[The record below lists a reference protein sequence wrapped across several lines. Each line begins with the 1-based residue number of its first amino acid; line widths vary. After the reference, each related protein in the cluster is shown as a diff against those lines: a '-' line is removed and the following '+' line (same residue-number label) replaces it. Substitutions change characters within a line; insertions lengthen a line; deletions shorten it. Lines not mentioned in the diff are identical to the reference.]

1 MASIRKRGNSY
12 QIIVSNGRRAD
23 GSQIVETATFTP
35 DPKRTEK
42 QNQKAL
48 EKFVFEFEEKVK
60 SGKFLDGEKMTF
72 QAFADTWLSDYAL
85 QHLEP
90 TTIDIYKKLL
100 HVHII
105 PAIGSLKLA
114 RIQPSHLNKL
124 YNSMLQERKDGRP
137 GGYSPTTIKRVHAL
151 ISSIMN
157 TALRWNVVLE
167 NPCERV
173 SPPKQTRDTNDIKFF
188 TLEESSVFLDAVD
201 IALAAGR
208 IHLQH
213 KVFFHLAL
221 FCGLR
226 RGELVALTWPD
237 FDFKRNTVS
246 ITKST
251 GLVDGKPYTK
261 APKNKTSVRTVSVPE
276 SVMMLVRSYQKEQY
290 RLRLSLGSY
299 WKGDN
304 YLFIQADGKQ
314 MYPSTPYS
322 VFKDVIHRHNQTAGD
337 AEQLPEIPLHG
348 LRHTSATLL
357 ISQNVDVRTVS
368 GRLGHAQTS
377 TTMNIY
383 SHQLQSMDEK
393 AAGTLENLL
402 HHPEK
407 SKIC

>member
-12 QIIVSNGRRAD
+12 QITVSNGRRTD
-23 GSQIVETATFTP
+23 GSQIVETATFAP

-60 SGKFLDGEKMTF
+60 SGKFLDGEKITF
-72 QAFADTWLSDYAL
+72 QAFSDTWLSDYAL

-100 HVHII
+100 RVHII
-105 PAIGSLKLA
+105 PAIGNLKLA
-114 RIQPSHLNKL
+114 RIQPAHLNKL
-124 YNSMLQERKDGRP
+124 YNAMLLERKDGRE

-151 ISSIMN
+151 ISSILN
-157 TALRWNVVLE
+157 TAVKWNVVLE

-173 SPPKQTRDTNDIKFF
+173 SPPKQTRDADNIQFF
-188 TLEESSVFLDAVD
+188 TLEQTGVFLAAVD
-201 IALAAGR
+201 AALAAGR
-208 IHLQH
+208 IHTQH
-213 KVFFHLAL
+213 KIFFHLAL

-226 RGELVALTWPD
+226 RGELVALTWSD
-237 FDFKRNTVS
+237 FDFNRCTVS

-251 GLVDGKPYTK
+251 GLVDGKPFTK

-276 SVMMLVRSYQKEQY
+276 SVMLLVRNYQREQY

-299 WKGDN
+299 WKGNN
-304 YLFIQADGKQ
+304 YVFIQADGKQ

-322 VFKDVIHRHNQTAGD
+322 VFKDVIHRHNQMASD
-337 AEQLPEIPLHG
+337 AELLPDIPLHG

-357 ISQNVDVRTVS
+357 ISQNVDIRTVS

-402 HHPEK
+402 NPVK

>member
-12 QIIVSNGRRAD
+12 QITVSNGRRID

-60 SGKFLDGEKMTF
+60 SGKFLDGEKITF
-72 QAFADTWLSDYAL
+72 QAFSDTWLSDYAL

-100 HVHII
+100 RVHII
-105 PAIGSLKLA
+105 PAIGNLKLA
-114 RIQPSHLNKL
+114 RIQPSHLNRL
-124 YNSMLQERKDGRP
+124 YNVMLQERKDGKL

-151 ISSIMN
+151 ISSILN
-157 TALRWNVVLE
+157 TAVKWNVVLE

-173 SPPKQTRDTNDIKFF
+173 SPPKQTRDADSIQFF
-188 TLEESSVFLDAVD
+188 TLEQTGVFLAAVD
-201 IALAAGR
+201 AALAAGR
-208 IHLQH
+208 IRTQH
-213 KVFFHLAL
+213 KIFFHLAL

-226 RGELVALTWPD
+226 RGELVALTWSD
-237 FDFKRNTVS
+237 FDFNRCTVS

-251 GLVDGKPYTK
+251 GLVDGKPFTK

-276 SVMMLVRSYQKEQY
+276 SVMLLVRNYQREQY

-299 WKGDN
+299 WKGSN
-304 YLFIQADGKQ
+304 YVFIQADGKQ

-322 VFKDVIHRHNQTAGD
+322 VFKDVIHVHNQMASD
-337 AEQLPEIPLHG
+337 AEQLPDIPLHG

-357 ISQNVDVRTVS
+357 ISQNVDIRTVS

-393 AAGTLENLL
+393 AAGTLETLL
-402 HHPEK
+402 NPVK

>member
-12 QIIVSNGRRAD
+12 QITVSNGRRID

-60 SGKFLDGEKMTF
+60 SGKFLDGEKITF
-72 QAFADTWLSDYAL
+72 QAFSDTWLSDYAL

-100 HVHII
+100 RVHII
-105 PAIGSLKLA
+105 PAIGNLKLA
-114 RIQPSHLNKL
+114 RIQPSHLNRL
-124 YNSMLQERKDGRP
+124 YNVMLQERKDGKL
-137 GGYSPTTIKRVHAL
+137 GGYSPTTIKRVHTL
-151 ISSIMN
+151 ISSILN
-157 TALRWNVVLE
+157 TAVKWNVVLE

-173 SPPKQTRDTNDIKFF
+173 SPPKQTRDADSIQFF
-188 TLEESSVFLDAVD
+188 TLEQTGVFLAAVD
-201 IALAAGR
+201 AALAAGR
-208 IHLQH
+208 IRTQH
-213 KVFFHLAL
+213 KIFFHLAL

-226 RGELVALTWPD
+226 RGELVALTWSD
-237 FDFKRNTVS
+237 FDFNRCTVS

-251 GLVDGKPYTK
+251 GLVDGKPFTK

-276 SVMMLVRSYQKEQY
+276 SVMLLVRNYQREQY

-299 WKGDN
+299 WKGSN
-304 YLFIQADGKQ
+304 YVFIQADGKQ

-322 VFKDVIHRHNQTAGD
+322 VFKDVIHVHNQMASD
-337 AEQLPEIPLHG
+337 AEQLPDIPLHG

-357 ISQNVDVRTVS
+357 ISQNVDIRTVS

-393 AAGTLENLL
+393 AAGTLETLL
-402 HHPEK
+402 NPVK

>member
-12 QIIVSNGRRAD
+12 QITVSNGRRID

-60 SGKFLDGEKMTF
+60 SGKFLDGEKITF
-72 QAFADTWLSDYAL
+72 QAFSDTWLSDYAL

-100 HVHII
+100 RVHII
-105 PAIGSLKLA
+105 PAIGNLKLA
-114 RIQPSHLNKL
+114 RIQPARLNKL
-124 YNSMLQERKDGRP
+124 YNAMLLERKDGRE

-151 ISSIMN
+151 ISSILN
-157 TALRWNVVLE
+157 TAVKWNVVLE

-173 SPPKQTRDTNDIKFF
+173 SPPKQRRDADSIPFF
-188 TLEESSVFLDAVD
+188 TLEETGLFLAAVD
-201 IALAAGR
+201 AALAAGR
-208 IHLQH
+208 IRTQH
-213 KVFFHLAL
+213 KIFFHLAL

-226 RGELVALTWPD
+226 RGELVALTWSD
-237 FDFKRNTVS
+237 FDFNRCTVS

-251 GLVDGKPYTK
+251 GLVDGKPFTK

-276 SVMMLVRSYQKEQY
+276 SVMLLVRNYQREQY

-299 WKGDN
+299 WKGNN
-304 YLFIQADGKQ
+304 YVFIQADGKQ

-322 VFKDVIHRHNQTAGD
+322 VFKDVIHRHNQMASD
-337 AEQLPEIPLHG
+337 AEQLPDIPLHG

-357 ISQNVDVRTVS
+357 ISQNVDIRTVS

-393 AAGTLENLL
+393 AAGTLETLL
-402 HHPEK
+402 NPVK

>member
-1 MASIRKRGNSY
+1 MASIRKRGSSY
-12 QIIVSNGRRAD
+12 QITVSNGRRID

-60 SGKFLDGEKMTF
+60 SGKFLDGEKITF
-72 QAFADTWLSDYAL
+72 QAFSDTWLSDYAL

-100 HVHII
+100 RVHII
-105 PAIGSLKLA
+105 PAIGNLKLA
-114 RIQPSHLNKL
+114 RIQPSHLNRL
-124 YNSMLQERKDGRP
+124 YNVMLQERKDGKL

-151 ISSIMN
+151 ISSILN
-157 TALRWNVVLE
+157 TAVKWNVMLE

-173 SPPKQTRDTNDIKFF
+173 SPPKQTRDADSIQFF
-188 TLEESSVFLDAVD
+188 TLEQTGVFLAAVD
-201 IALAAGR
+201 AALAAGR
-208 IHLQH
+208 IRTQH
-213 KVFFHLAL
+213 KIFFHLAL

-226 RGELVALTWPD
+226 RGELVALTWSD
-237 FDFKRNTVS
+237 FDFNRCTVS

-251 GLVDGKPYTK
+251 GLVDGKPFTK

-276 SVMMLVRSYQKEQY
+276 SVMLLVRNYQREQY

-299 WKGDN
+299 WKGSN
-304 YLFIQADGKQ
+304 YVFIQADGKQ

-322 VFKDVIHRHNQTAGD
+322 VFKDVIHRHNQMASD
-337 AEQLPEIPLHG
+337 AELLPDIPLHG

-357 ISQNVDVRTVS
+357 ISQNVDIRTVS

-393 AAGTLENLL
+393 AAGTLETLL
-402 HHPEK
+402 NPVK

>member
-12 QIIVSNGRRAD
+12 QITVSNGRRID

-60 SGKFLDGEKMTF
+60 SGKFLDGEKITF
-72 QAFADTWLSDYAL
+72 QAFSDTWLSDYAL

-100 HVHII
+100 RVHII
-105 PAIGSLKLA
+105 PAIGNLKLA
-114 RIQPSHLNKL
+114 RIQPSHLNRL
-124 YNSMLQERKDGRP
+124 YNVMLQERKDGKL

-151 ISSIMN
+151 ISSILN
-157 TALRWNVVLE
+157 TAVKWNVVLE

-173 SPPKQTRDTNDIKFF
+173 SPPKQTRDADSIQFF
-188 TLEESSVFLDAVD
+188 TLEQTGVFLAAVD
-201 IALAAGR
+201 AALAAGR
-208 IHLQH
+208 IRTQH
-213 KVFFHLAL
+213 KIFFHLAL

-226 RGELVALTWPD
+226 RGELVALTWSD
-237 FDFKRNTVS
+237 FDFNRCTVS

-251 GLVDGKPYTK
+251 GLVNGKPFTK

-276 SVMMLVRSYQKEQY
+276 SVMLLVRNYQREQY

-299 WKGDN
+299 WKGSN
-304 YLFIQADGKQ
+304 YVFIQADGKQ
-314 MYPSTPYS
+314 MYSSTPYS
-322 VFKDVIHRHNQTAGD
+322 VFKDVIHVHNQMASD
-337 AEQLPEIPLHG
+337 AEQLPDIPLHG

-357 ISQNVDVRTVS
+357 ISQNVDIRTVS

-393 AAGTLENLL
+393 AAGTLETLL
-402 HHPEK
+402 NPVK

>member
-12 QIIVSNGRRAD
+12 QITVSNGRRID

-60 SGKFLDGEKMTF
+60 SGKFLDGEKITF
-72 QAFADTWLSDYAL
+72 QAFSDTWLSDYAL

-100 HVHII
+100 RVHII
-105 PAIGSLKLA
+105 PAIGNLKLA
-114 RIQPSHLNKL
+114 RIQPSHLNRL
-124 YNSMLQERKDGRP
+124 YNVMLQERKDGKL

-151 ISSIMN
+151 ISSILN
-157 TALRWNVVLE
+157 TAVKWNVVLE

-173 SPPKQTRDTNDIKFF
+173 SPPKQTRDADSIQFF
-188 TLEESSVFLDAVD
+188 TLEQTGVFLAAVD
-201 IALAAGR
+201 AALAAGR
-208 IHLQH
+208 IRTQH
-213 KVFFHLAL
+213 KIFFHLAL

-226 RGELVALTWPD
+226 RGELVALTWSD
-237 FDFKRNTVS
+237 FDFNRCTVS

-251 GLVDGKPYTK
+251 GLVNGKPFTK

-276 SVMMLVRSYQKEQY
+276 SVMLLVRNYQREQY

-299 WKGDN
+299 WKGSN
-304 YLFIQADGKQ
+304 YVFIQADGKQ

-322 VFKDVIHRHNQTAGD
+322 VFKDVIHVHNQMASD
-337 AEQLPEIPLHG
+337 AEQLPDIPLHG

-357 ISQNVDVRTVS
+357 ISQNVDIRTVS

-393 AAGTLENLL
+393 AAGTLETLL
-402 HHPEK
+402 NPVK

>member
-12 QIIVSNGRRAD
+12 QITVSNGRRID

-60 SGKFLDGEKMTF
+60 SGKFLDGEKITF
-72 QAFADTWLSDYAL
+72 QAFSDTWLSDYAL

-100 HVHII
+100 RVHII
-105 PAIGSLKLA
+105 PAIGNLKLA
-114 RIQPSHLNKL
+114 RIQPAHLNKL
-124 YNSMLQERKDGRP
+124 YNAMLLERKDGRE

-151 ISSIMN
+151 ISSILN
-157 TALRWNVVLE
+157 TAVKWNVVLE

-173 SPPKQTRDTNDIKFF
+173 SPPKQTRDADSIQFF
-188 TLEESSVFLDAVD
+188 TLEETGLFLAAVD
-201 IALAAGR
+201 AALAAGR
-208 IHLQH
+208 IHTQH

-226 RGELVALTWPD
+226 RGELVALTWAD
-237 FDFKRNTVS
+237 FDFNRCTVS

-251 GLVDGKPYTK
+251 GLVDGKPFTK
-261 APKNKTSVRTVSVPE
+261 APKNKTSSRTVSVPE
-276 SVMMLVRSYQKEQY
+276 SVMMLVRNYQREQY

-299 WKGDN
+299 WKGNN
-304 YLFIQADGKQ
+304 YVFIQADGKQ

-322 VFKDVIHRHNQTAGD
+322 VFKDVIHRHNQMASD
-337 AEQLPEIPLHG
+337 AELLPDIPLHG

-357 ISQNVDVRTVS
+357 ISQNVDIRTVS

-383 SHQLQSMDEK
+383 SHQLQRMDEK

-402 HHPEK
+402 NPVK

>member
-12 QIIVSNGRRAD
+12 QITVSNGRRID

-60 SGKFLDGEKMTF
+60 SGKFLDGEKITF
-72 QAFADTWLSDYAL
+72 QAFSDTWLSDYAL

-100 HVHII
+100 RVHII
-105 PAIGSLKLA
+105 PAIGNLKLA
-114 RIQPSHLNKL
+114 RIQPSHLNRL
-124 YNSMLQERKDGRP
+124 YNVMLQERKDGRE

-151 ISSIMN
+151 ISSILN
-157 TALRWNVVLE
+157 TAVKWNVVLE

-173 SPPKQTRDTNDIKFF
+173 SPPKQRRDADSIQFF
-188 TLEESSVFLDAVD
+188 TLEETGLFLAAVD
-201 IALAAGR
+201 AALAAGR
-208 IHLQH
+208 IRTQH
-213 KVFFHLAL
+213 KIFFHLAL

-226 RGELVALTWPD
+226 RGELVALTWSD
-237 FDFKRNTVS
+237 FDFNRCTVS

-251 GLVDGKPYTK
+251 GLVDGKPFTK

-276 SVMMLVRSYQKEQY
+276 SVMLLVRNYQREQY

-299 WKGDN
+299 WKGSN
-304 YLFIQADGKQ
+304 YVFIQADGKQ

-322 VFKDVIHRHNQTAGD
+322 VFKDVIHRHNQMASD
-337 AEQLPEIPLHG
+337 AELLPDIPLHG

-357 ISQNVDVRTVS
+357 ISQNVDIRTVS

-377 TTMNIY
+377 TTMNVY

-393 AAGTLENLL
+393 AAGTLETLL
-402 HHPEK
+402 NPVK

>member
-12 QIIVSNGRRAD
+12 QITVSNGRRID

-60 SGKFLDGEKMTF
+60 SGKFLDGEKITF
-72 QAFADTWLSDYAL
+72 QAFSDTWLSDYAL

-100 HVHII
+100 RVHII
-105 PAIGSLKLA
+105 PAIGNLKLA
-114 RIQPSHLNKL
+114 RIQPSHLNRL
-124 YNSMLQERKDGRP
+124 YNVMLQERKDGKL

-151 ISSIMN
+151 ISSILN
-157 TALRWNVVLE
+157 TAVKWNVVLE

-173 SPPKQTRDTNDIKFF
+173 SPPKQTRDADSIQFF
-188 TLEESSVFLDAVD
+188 TLEQTGVFLAAVD
-201 IALAAGR
+201 AALAAGR
-208 IHLQH
+208 IRTQH
-213 KVFFHLAL
+213 KIFFHLAL

-226 RGELVALTWPD
+226 RGELVALTWSD
-237 FDFKRNTVS
+237 FDFNRCTVS

-251 GLVDGKPYTK
+251 GLVDGKPFTK

-276 SVMMLVRSYQKEQY
+276 SVMLLVRNYQREQY

-299 WKGDN
+299 WKGNN
-304 YLFIQADGKQ
+304 YVFIQADGKQ

-322 VFKDVIHRHNQTAGD
+322 VFKDVIHVHNQMASD
-337 AEQLPEIPLHG
+337 AEQLPDIPLHG

-357 ISQNVDVRTVS
+357 ISQNVDIRTVS

-393 AAGTLENLL
+393 AAGTLETLL
-402 HHPEK
+402 NPVK

>member
-12 QIIVSNGRRAD
+12 QITVSNGRRTD
-23 GSQIVETATFTP
+23 GSQIVETATFAP

-60 SGKFLDGEKMTF
+60 SGKFLDGEKITF
-72 QAFADTWLSDYAL
+72 QAFSDTWLSDYAL

-100 HVHII
+100 RVHII
-105 PAIGSLKLA
+105 PAIGNLKLA
-114 RIQPSHLNKL
+114 RIQPSHLNRL
-124 YNSMLQERKDGRP
+124 YNVMLQERKDGKL

-151 ISSIMN
+151 ISSILN
-157 TALRWNVVLE
+157 TAVKWNVVLE

-173 SPPKQTRDTNDIKFF
+173 SPPKQTRDADSIQFF
-188 TLEESSVFLDAVD
+188 TLEQTGVFLAAVD
-201 IALAAGR
+201 AALAAGR
-208 IHLQH
+208 IHTQH
-213 KVFFHLAL
+213 KIFFHLAL

-226 RGELVALTWPD
+226 RGELVALTWSD
-237 FDFKRNTVS
+237 FDFNRCTVS

-251 GLVDGKPYTK
+251 GLVDGKPFTK

-276 SVMMLVRSYQKEQY
+276 SVMLLVRNYQREQY

-299 WKGDN
+299 WKGNN
-304 YLFIQADGKQ
+304 YVFIQADGKQ

-322 VFKDVIHRHNQTAGD
+322 VFKDVIHRHNQMASD
-337 AEQLPEIPLHG
+337 AELLPDIPLHG

-357 ISQNVDVRTVS
+357 ISQNVDIRTVS

-402 HHPEK
+402 NPVK